1 MGEEGRGGGG
11 GVGVLIL
18 SGTTYFVLGLT
29 FISFVVDIV
38 IYDNEFEAK

>member
-1 MGEEGRGGGG
+1 MGA
-11 GVGVLIL
+11 VGVWMF